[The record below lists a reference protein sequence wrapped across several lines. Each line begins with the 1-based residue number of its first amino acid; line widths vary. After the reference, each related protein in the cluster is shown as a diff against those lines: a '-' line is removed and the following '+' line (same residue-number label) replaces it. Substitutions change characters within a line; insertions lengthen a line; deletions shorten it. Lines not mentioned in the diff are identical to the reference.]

1 MDDIE
6 KIKADH
12 AEDMKTME
20 KKIKT
25 GHAEDMKNM
34 EKKIKTGHDEDLRKM
49 EKKHTEEIK
58 MLRKSLS
65 TKQPITPVVGF
76 HVALSK
82 VWSGSGE
89 VSFENNISNYVLGW
103 SSIIH
108 TFKVPIEV

>member
-1 MDDIE
+1 MQEKKNDEKFKVLEEQVTDDIE

-12 AEDMKTME
+12 AEDMKNME

-58 MLRKSLS
+58 VLKMSLS
-65 TKQPITPVVGF
+65 IKQPMTPVIGF

-82 VWSGSGE
+82 FW
-89 VSFENNISNYVLGW
+89 
-103 SSIIH
+103 
-108 TFKVPIEV
+108 